1 MDFNRFVK
9 LPLSSDI
16 KKALY
21 HCEKRNDPFI
31 LWQNVLKEAHR
42 IKKNSSLIKY
52 DIDKEEIALKPRR
65 GMFQFFSNEPLYFYI
80 PKRKI
85 IFKRFIFYNSPL
97 KIVVK
102 DPKEVLLNCSRIV
115 TREVPKDK
123 TYLSVQYGFEKD
135 QNLLNRNLKL
145 ELIDY
150 SEQGISLKSSLNN
163 ILKFEKGRPIKIEKI
178 KNPGEYLEA
187 DIKYITRTIFPT
199 TGELYFKIGCEI
211 KS

>member
-1 MDFNRFVK
+1 MDFERFIRFSI
-9 LPLSSDI
+9 SSEI

-21 HCEKRNDPFI
+21 HCEKRNEPFI
-31 LWQNVLKEAHR
+31 LWQNVLNQDQR

-52 DIDKEEIALKPRR
+52 NIDKEEIALNPKR

-85 IFKRFIFYNSPL
+85 IFKRFIYYNSPL

-102 DPKEVLLNCSRIV
+102 DPKELMLNCSRYIK
-115 TREVPKDK
+115 REYPKDK

-135 QNLLNRNLKL
+135 HNLLNRNTKL
-145 ELIDY
+145 ELMDFN
-150 SEQGISLKSSLNN
+150 ENGISLKSSLNN

-187 DIKYITRTIFPT
+187 EIKYITRTIFPA
-199 TGELYFKIGCEI
+199 TGELYYKIGCEFI
-211 KS
+211 